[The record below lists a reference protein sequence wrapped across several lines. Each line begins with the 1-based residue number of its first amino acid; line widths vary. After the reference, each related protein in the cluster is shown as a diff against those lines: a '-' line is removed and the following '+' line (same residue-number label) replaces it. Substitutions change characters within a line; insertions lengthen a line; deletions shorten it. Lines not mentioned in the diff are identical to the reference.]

1 MIELTQ
7 TILTLD
13 AEYESALKRA
23 DAAMLERM
31 KEADLNAE
39 RLIEKEQH
47 RFETQKERDAALL
60 EQELSLQRQ
69 EADSALDQ
77 RMKRYAD
84 SLDID
89 AMVEALFKVA
99 KERVCP

>member
-7 TILTLD
+7 TILTFD
-13 AEYESALKRA
+13 AEYESALKTA
-23 DAAMLERM
+23 DIAMLERM
-31 KEADLNAE
+31 KEADFNAE
-39 RLIEKEQH
+39 RHIEKEQH
-47 RFETQKERDAALL
+47 RFEKQKERDEAVL
-60 EQELSLQRQ
+60 EQEFSLQR
-69 EADSALDQ
+69 EHANSALNQ

-89 AMVEALFKVA
+89 TMVEALLHVA